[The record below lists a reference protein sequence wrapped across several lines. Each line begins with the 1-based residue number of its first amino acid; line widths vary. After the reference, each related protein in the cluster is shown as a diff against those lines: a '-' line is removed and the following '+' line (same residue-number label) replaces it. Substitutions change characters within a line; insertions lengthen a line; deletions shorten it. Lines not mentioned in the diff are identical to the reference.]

1 MSKSDL
7 RKKAEIAP
15 NTMTKLRRD
24 EEVSLTILSKIC
36 KTLNADFGDIVE
48 YVPDAE
54 IWDLYDEN
62 RELLGK
68 DHVRGEQLPIDGYHL
83 VVHVWI
89 RNSKGEY
96 LISQRSANRP
106 TFPLMWEC
114 VGGSVVKG
122 EDSLL
127 GAIREAKEEV
137 GVDLNPE
144 NGQVL
149 FTKTRKIIEGK
160 IFNDIMDVWLFE
172 YDGEV
177 DLSNA
182 TTDEVAQV
190 AWMNRSQIKEL
201 FDANMFVD
209 TLEYF
214 FTEVEKETI
223 KVKDVKGYNRASGL
237 LFIIYGI
244 IFVILGIPL
253 LEGQNTPYGLLSVI
267 GVMVETIVIMAAYS
281 LVIVKKY
288 EEK

>member
-1 MSKSDL
+1 MAVSYNKLWKLLVDKKMSKSDL

-36 KTLNADFGDIVE
+36 KTLKADFGDIVE

-96 LISQRSANRP
+96 LIAQRSANRP
-106 TFPLMWEC
+106 TFPSVWEC
-114 VGGSVVKG
+114 VDGSVIKG
-122 EDSLL
+122 EDSLQ
-127 GAIREAKEEV
+127 GALREVKEEV
-137 GVDLNPE
+137 GVDLLPE
-144 NGQVL
+144 KGHVIL
-149 FTKTRKIIEGK
+149 SDIKKIEFGK
-160 IFNDIMDVWLFE
+160 VVNKIVDVWLFE

-214 FTEVEKETI
+214 FTEVEKE
-223 KVKDVKGYNRASGL
+223 GR
-237 LFIIYGI
+237 
-244 IFVILGIPL
+244 
-253 LEGQNTPYGLLSVI
+253 
-267 GVMVETIVIMAAYS
+267 
-281 LVIVKKY
+281 
-288 EEK
+288 

>member
-1 MSKSDL
+1 MAVSYKRLWKLLVDKKMSKSDL

-106 TFPLMWEC
+106 TFPLVWEC
-114 VGGSVVKG
+114 VDGSVIKG
-122 EDSLL
+122 EDSLQ
-127 GAIREAKEEV
+127 GALREVKEEV
-137 GVDLNPE
+137 GVDLLPE
-144 NGQVL
+144 KGYVIL
-149 FTKTRKIIEGK
+149 SDIKKIEFGK
-160 IFNDIMDVWLFE
+160 VVNKIVDVWLFE

-190 AWMNRSQIKEL
+190 AWMNREQIKEL
-201 FDANMFVD
+201 FEHNMFVE

-214 FTEVEKETI
+214 FTEVDK
-223 KVKDVKGYNRASGL
+223 
-237 LFIIYGI
+237 
-244 IFVILGIPL
+244 
-253 LEGQNTPYGLLSVI
+253 
-267 GVMVETIVIMAAYS
+267 
-281 LVIVKKY
+281 
-288 EEK
+288 

>member
-1 MSKSDL
+1 MAVSYNKLWKLLVDKKMSKSDL

-96 LISQRSANRP
+96 LIAQRSANRQ
-106 TFPLMWEC
+106 TYPLMWEC
-114 VGGSVVKG
+114 VDGSVIKG
-122 EDSLL
+122 EDSLQ
-127 GAIREAKEEV
+127 GALREVKEEV
-137 GVDLNPE
+137 GVDLLPKK
-144 NGQVL
+144 GHVIL
-149 FTKTRKIIEGK
+149 SDIKKIEFGK
-160 IFNDIMDVWLFE
+160 VVNKIVDIWLFK

-214 FTEVEKETI
+214 FTEV
-223 KVKDVKGYNRASGL
+223 DR
-237 LFIIYGI
+237 
-244 IFVILGIPL
+244 
-253 LEGQNTPYGLLSVI
+253 Q
-267 GVMVETIVIMAAYS
+267 
-281 LVIVKKY
+281 
-288 EEK
+288 